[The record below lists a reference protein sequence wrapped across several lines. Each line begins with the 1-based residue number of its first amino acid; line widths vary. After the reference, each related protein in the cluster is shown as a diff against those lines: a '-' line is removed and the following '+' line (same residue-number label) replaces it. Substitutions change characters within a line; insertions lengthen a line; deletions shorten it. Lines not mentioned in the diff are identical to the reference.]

1 LTARAKRKPAAIVP
15 SDNGGP
21 FDRFREA
28 TRQILSVSKAEIE
41 ERERIAREQRKPRG
55 PKPRPA

>member
-1 LTARAKRKPAAIVP
+1 MTRAKRKPVLVP

-28 TRQILSVSKAEIE
+28 TRHILSVSKAEME
-41 ERERIAREQRKPRG
+41 ERERVDRLTRKPRG
-55 PKPRPA
+55 PKPATG